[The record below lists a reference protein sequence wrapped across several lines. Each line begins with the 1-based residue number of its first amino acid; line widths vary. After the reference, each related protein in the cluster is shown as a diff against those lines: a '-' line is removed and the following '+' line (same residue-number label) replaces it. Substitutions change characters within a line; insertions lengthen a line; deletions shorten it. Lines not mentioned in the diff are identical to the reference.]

1 MEKAIA
7 VLDGTSR
14 SVETERGTDTPPTR
28 AAEVD
33 RKRILESAAQMRI
46 LDPNLFRD
54 LIRRRQALGIDQHD
68 EVWEGVYLVPPLASN
83 DHQHAATFLATILFN
98 IISLEGMGRVHAGA
112 NVSDRQQ
119 DWEHNFRAPDV
130 VVVLNGGRAIDCG
143 THWMGGPDFLIEI
156 ASPGDETEEKI
167 PFYTQLQ
174 VRELLIVG
182 RDTRELRLYRHDG
195 QQLALVPP
203 SAFRRKPWLVSQVVP
218 LAFRQ
223 VDSDQGPR
231 MEVRRTD
238 GKRGSWSV

>member
-7 VLDGTSR
+7 LLEGTPPALQ
-14 SVETERGTDTPPTR
+14 TEGRPDTPSPS

-33 RKRILESAAQMRI
+33 RRRILESATQMRI
-46 LDPNLFRD
+46 LDPYVFRD

-68 EVWEGVYLVPPLASN
+68 EVWEGVYLVPPIAN
-83 DHQHAATFLATILFN
+83 NPHQEAVGFLVAILFN
-98 IISLEGMGRVHAGA
+98 VISLEGLGRVHPGA
-112 NVSDRQQ
+112 NVSDRQKG
-119 DWEHNFRAPDV
+119 WEHNFRAPDV
-130 VVVLNGGRAIDCG
+130 VVVLNGGRAVDCG

-156 ASPGDETEEKI
+156 ASPGDETEEKL
-167 PFYTQLQ
+167 PFYAQLQ

-218 LAFRQ
+218 LAFRRI
-223 VDSDQGPR
+223 DSAQGPR

-238 GKRGSWSV
+238 GKRGSWTV